1 MNQDTLIEYRVWPDG
16 TVQAVADGQAYAWM
30 SDDFRVVQASS
41 PEQALLLANEGG
53 FDAVQVS
60 PDGRTVWVHAPDGS
74 TVGRFSTVFGMDVH
88 TSVTAQLA
96 GAEQCLHCTHTKPGL
111 EHWNQFCDLI
121 QANYAIVVDRSLIV
135 L

>member
-53 FDAVQVS
+53 FEAVQVS

-74 TVGRFSTVFGMDVH
+74 TVGRFSLVFGMDVH
-88 TSVTAQLA
+88 TSVTSQLEGA
-96 GAEQCLHCTHTKPGL
+96 GQCLHCTHQPPSPEEWQL
-111 EHWNQFCDLI
+111 FCDLMAQHYKI
-121 QANYAIVVDRSLIV
+121 KVDRTLMRF
-135 L
+135 

>member
-88 TSVTAQLA
+88 TSVTAQFV
-96 GAEQCLHCTHTKPGL
+96 QCFRCHV
-111 EHWNQFCDLI
+111 LI
-121 QANYAIVVDRSLIV
+121 IIFVCFV
-135 L
+135 LFLNCLL

>member
-60 PDGRTVWVHAPDGS
+60 PDGRTVWVHAPDRLHGGPLFDGVWNGCSYLCHS
-74 TVGRFSTVFGMDVH
+74 TVSRG
-88 TSVTAQLA
+88 
-96 GAEQCLHCTHTKPGL
+96 
-111 EHWNQFCDLI
+111 
-121 QANYAIVVDRSLIV
+121 
-135 L
+135 